1 MDSLQDRHKQFVKT
15 TKKTKNEDADVWP
28 ELEAREGPGHDGPE
42 PPSARQ

>member
-28 ELEAREGPGHDGPE
+28 ELEAGRAQGMMVQSR
-42 PPSARQ
+42 PSAHQ